1 MKTTKLLP
9 ILSGFFVMGFVDLVG
24 IATNYVKVDFDL
36 SDSFANLIPMMVFVW
51 FAVCSIPTSLL
62 MNKFG
67 KRNVVLASMGVT
79 LLAMLMPLV
88 SYSYSFALLTFAL
101 LGISNTML
109 QVSINPMVADVV
121 KDERLTSTLT
131 LGQFIKAISSFLGPI
146 IVGAAALYLGNWKMV
161 FTLYGLI
168 TLLSGLWI
176 WQSIP
181 SERTKQATSSFRDAL
196 ALLKDR
202 QLVLLFIG
210 ILLLVGIDVGIN
222 TTVPKFLIEKSGME
236 LTEAGLGSSLY
247 FAART
252 GGALIGAFLLTKI
265 AGGQFLKL
273 NMLGALAAFI
283 GLLLFNQTELLLA
296 CIFIIGFTCANVFS
310 ILFANALQ
318 HKPAQ
323 SNDIS
328 ALMIMGISG
337 GAFIA
342 PIMGFIADH
351 SNQTTSLSVL
361 ILCVLYLLYLAGRCK

>member
-1 MKTTKLLP
+1 MKTNKLFP

-79 LLAMLMPLV
+79 LLAMLMPLL

-146 IVGAAALYLGNWKMV
+146 LVGAAALYFGNWKMV

-181 SERTKQATSSFRDAL
+181 SERTEQATSSFRNAL

-202 QLVLLFIG
+202 QLFLFFIG

-222 TTVPKFLIEKSGME
+222 TTVPKFLIEKTGME
-236 LTEAGLGSSLY
+236 LAEAGLGSSLY

-252 GGALIGAFLLTKI
+252 GGALIGAILLAKI
-265 AGGQFLKL
+265 AGGKFLKL

-283 GLLLFNQTELLLA
+283 GLLLFNQIELLLA

-318 HKPAQ
+318 HKPAH

-337 GAFIA
+337 GALIA